1 MTRYINMSPR
11 SGSSDIF
18 LGFLLSHQGSIP
30 GEGWGLWGGG
40 RQKFKKQK
48 KKWLGL
54 LIYKRKLQTLIFT
67 RKEHT
72 LKIVQMTDWGFVP
85 NRDIHDNILV
95 AHQILSSFS
104 IQKRK
109 YGN

>member
-48 KKWLGL
+48 KKM
-54 LIYKRKLQTLIFT
+54 T
-67 RKEHT
+67 R
-72 LKIVQMTDWGFVP
+72 
-85 NRDIHDNILV
+85 
-95 AHQILSSFS
+95 SFN
-104 IQKRK
+104 IQKEITNSHLYEEGTYLKDCPNDRLRFCPQQRHSR
-109 YGN
+109 

>member
-1 MTRYINMSPR
+1 MTRSFNI
-11 SGSSDIF
+11 
-18 LGFLLSHQGSIP
+18 
-30 GEGWGLWGGG
+30 
-40 RQKFKKQK
+40 QKEITK
-48 KKWLGL
+48 
-54 LIYKRKLQTLIFT
+54 TLIFT

-72 LKIVQMTDWGFVP
+72 LKIVQMIDWGFVP

-95 AHQILSSFS
+95 AIQILSSFS